1 MSFKPTLLIAGL
13 AALSLPGIASAQ
25 MIIEDAYAR
34 ASGPSAQSGAVFMVI
49 LNQSD
54 TDDRVTGVTSDA
66 AARVELHTHIEDEN
80 GVMRMRHVVDGFPIA
95 AGESH
100 TLARGGDHIM
110 FMGLSQPWHHAVTI
124 TVTLIF
130 EHADPVETA
139 MPSRSSAISS
149 ASASTPPKLMLVVLG
164 TRCSRSPFTSVP
176 EMRSSTPASRRSRNR
191 PTADAAASSFCRAS
205 VAATPSPMMPGR
217 FSVPARR
224 RSS

>member
-13 AALSLPGIASAQ
+13 AVLSLPGIASAQ

-34 ASGPSAQSGAVFMVI
+34 ASGPSAQSGAAFMVI

-110 FMGLSQPWHHAVTI
+110 FMGLSQPWHQADTI
-124 TVTLIF
+124 TVTLTF
-130 EHADPVETA
+130 EHADPVELSIPVDLDR
-139 MPSRSSAISS
+139 MDRG
-149 ASASTPPKLMLVVLG
+149 ASH
-164 TRCSRSPFTSVP
+164 
-176 EMRSSTPASRRSRNR
+176 
-191 PTADAAASSFCRAS
+191 
-205 VAATPSPMMPGR
+205 
-217 FSVPARR
+217 
-224 RSS
+224 